1 MDKKIVTFYET
12 EIEEYEFH
20 QYKSSISIND
30 KDISEMVVSNKFPFG
45 KQDFKYF
52 IGYKYNKK
60 IRPLYII
67 FPAMSTYKI
76 NFDKTKH
83 MFFMIEDKNF
93 FDKYMKIWEKVSNI
107 IKNKFNSELI
117 YDKIYLKTKKQ
128 FNTKDGFQCFYI
140 PVILINLVCRKE
152 ENYYPKLFIEKFIHN
167 FF

>member
-1 MDKKIVTFYET
+1 
-12 EIEEYEFH
+12 
-20 QYKSSISIND
+20 
-30 KDISEMVVSNKFPFG
+30 
-45 KQDFKYF
+45 
-52 IGYKYNKK
+52 
-60 IRPLYII
+60 
-67 FPAMSTYKI
+67 MSAYKI
-76 NFDKTKH
+76 NFDKMKH
-83 MFFMIEDKNF
+83 MYFMIEDEIF

-128 FNTKDGFQCFYI
+128 CNTKEGFQCFYI